1 MRICSEKNMNVSLA
15 ILGTKWCLQLAH
27 GGFALAWEIRSRI
40 GNKVLTLA
48 HRPPI
53 SQRFACARVP
63 YTRHAQIWVCRRVG
77 LHTKGCEQC
86 RLAFWLQHSFPHRPR
101 GRRCIGPSRGTLAPL
116 APRAA
121 LGCGSKQSKSPRFGS
136 PPFPGWRTRL
146 SSCNSAANAPR
157 SEVRSALSLAAK
169 IAVQQIACW
178 WVTEDEH
185 VKAFYLY
192 ETL

>member
-1 MRICSEKNMNVSLA
+1 MNVSLA
-15 ILGTKWCLQLAH
+15 ILGKWCLQLAH
-27 GGFALAWEIRSRI
+27 GGFALAWEIRGRI

-86 RLAFWLQHSFPHRPR
+86 RLAFSLQHSFPHRPR

-121 LGCGSKQSKSPRFGS
+121 LMVAEASNQNLRGSVRRHSRAGEQGFPVATLLPTPRDLRYALRFL
-136 PPFPGWRTRL
+136 WRL
-146 SSCNSAANAPR
+146 KLPR
-157 SEVRSALSLAAK
+157 NK
-169 IAVQQIACW
+169 
-178 WVTEDEH
+178 
-185 VKAFYLY
+185 
-192 ETL
+192 